1 MRKIWGTRRAG
12 DVLVDILIEVLG
24 SFLTAISLYNFAL
37 PAAFP
42 MTGFSGVAL
51 ILYRLFGLPIGVM
64 TIVLNIPVALLCY
77 RLLGRGFFL
86 RSVRCMLISSVFVD
100 YVAPLF
106 PLYQGTRLIAA
117 ICAGVL
123 GGFGYAMI
131 YLRKSSTGGSDFIV
145 LAVKAVRPY
154 LSLGKIVFAADSLV
168 ILTGGILFRDF
179 DGIIYGMIIN
189 YIYAIVV
196 DKVMYGMNAGK
207 LALII
212 TGDGLAVARGIDE
225 SCGRGAT
232 LLQARGGYRLE
243 ERDVVICACSSK
255 EMHAVEQAV
264 RRIDPG
270 AFTVIM
276 ESNEVL
282 GEGFRSIRVAQ
293 PPRKKEEP

>member
-1 MRKIWGTRRAG
+1 M
-12 DVLVDILIEVLG
+12 
-24 SFLTAISLYNFAL
+24 
-37 PAAFP
+37 
-42 MTGFSGVAL
+42 
-51 ILYRLFGLPIGVM
+51 YRLFGLPIGVM

-131 YLRKSSTGGSDFIV
+131 YLRNSSTGGSDFIV

-255 EMHAVEQAV
+255 ESTPVEQAV
-264 RRIDPG
+264 RGSTRG
-270 AFTVIM
+270 R
-276 ESNEVL
+276 L
-282 GEGFRSIRVAQ
+282 R
-293 PPRKKEEP
+293 

>member
-1 MRKIWGTRRAG
+1 M
-12 DVLVDILIEVLG
+12 
-24 SFLTAISLYNFAL
+24 
-37 PAAFP
+37 
-42 MTGFSGVAL
+42 
-51 ILYRLFGLPIGVM
+51 YRLFGLPIGVM

-131 YLRKSSTGGSDFIV
+131 YLRNSSTGGSDFIV

-179 DGIIYGMIIN
+179 DGIIYG
-189 YIYAIVV
+189 
-196 DKVMYGMNAGK
+196 DDHQ
-207 LALII
+207 LHL
-212 TGDGLAVARGIDE
+212 RH
-225 SCGRGAT
+225 CGR
-232 LLQARGGYRLE
+232 
-243 ERDVVICACSSK
+243 
-255 EMHAVEQAV
+255 
-264 RRIDPG
+264 
-270 AFTVIM
+270 
-276 ESNEVL
+276 
-282 GEGFRSIRVAQ
+282 
-293 PPRKKEEP
+293 